1 MEISTDLV
9 IKVVALLT
17 AIVGLYKAA
26 NMKIAEPF
34 IVHLFAGLSILVVP
48 GAMLGFLWI
57 SNAMTK
63 VMERPRA
70 NVSYTG
76 QDAEVMYQI
85 SREFWN
91 QQMRQEA
98 LKFTI
103 ERAFATKNWSA
114 IVRASEDLANPSS
127 RRLWAVRV
135 ISRAGNPGGGRAPM
149 ISS

>member
-1 MEISTDLV
+1 MELSTDLV

-63 VMERPRA
+63 VMERPKP

-91 QQMRQEA
+91 QQMRQDA
-98 LKFTI
+98 LKLTI
-103 ERAFATKNWSA
+103 DRAFATKNWLV
-114 IVRASEDLANPSS
+114 IVRASEDLNPTSQ
-127 RRLWAVRV
+127 RDEILLKA
-135 ISRAGNPGGGRAPM
+135 IKTLGGDAQVDRKSP
-149 ISS
+149 